1 MMATLL
7 RWPALAQRLLA
18 LALVAGALASIYAGL
33 IRPVMA
39 HFVAAGEAIQQER
52 TVLGRLKEI
61 SSQRDTAQDL
71 DRRNKELAASG
82 LLIEGETEAI
92 RAAALQALVAEAA
105 SARSVRVRSTRAL
118 PPKERDGLAMMGV
131 RLQASATP
139 AELQALLYDLE
150 SRRPVLFVDS
160 VAISG
165 TPGINAQLP
174 DEAAR
179 LEVRFDLYGV
189 VRRSKGAAQ
198 P

>member
-7 RWPALAQRLLA
+7 RWPGWAQKSLALGLLVGA
-18 LALVAGALASIYAGL
+18 LALIYTGL
-33 IRPVMA
+33 VQPVMA
-39 HFVAAGEAIQQER
+39 HFASVDEAIQQER

-61 SSQRDTAQDL
+61 AEQGDTARDL

-92 RAAALQALVAEAA
+92 RAAALQAMVAEAA
-105 SARSVRVRSTRAL
+105 AARSVRVRSTRVLA
-118 PPKERDGLAMMGV
+118 PKERDGLALMGV

-165 TPGINAQLP
+165 TSGINAQLP
-174 DEAAR
+174 DEPAR
-179 LEVRFDLYGV
+179 LEVQFDLYGV
-189 VRRSKGAAQ
+189 VRRQKGAAQ